1 VKPLSLCGRFR
12 IHLKISFQYIS
23 ARTYSI
29 TTMSSSSSSF
39 SSDAAAAFGRRSIG
53 TSRPAFNDVAA
64 SAFSRGGRPSNDT
77 FAAFGKPPRPENR
90 GFSNDAMSAFGK
102 QPTRSESGG
111 FDTNAFSKT
120 SQNRSGFD
128 SAASAAFGK
137 KPTRRQEEEKRPSMV
152 LPTRANNLGSIME
165 HFLGPSEPNH
175 TYNGSALTQRRVAA
189 AKVPEPV
196 KMEEMAWP
204 TLSAPKTTGSSKSGM
219 SFADMMKK
227 RVAEEEAQAAL
238 KARERAMQES
248 ERRQMA
254 LDRSSIFIAPM
265 RLPSSNASYS
275 RRMEDDEII
284 ESDLDYV
291 PGDTSGVLP
300 ETEEDYNEDEEEDDR
315 AEDQDEY
322 YRR

>member
-1 VKPLSLCGRFR
+1 
-12 IHLKISFQYIS
+12 
-23 ARTYSI
+23 
-29 TTMSSSSSSF
+29 MSSSSF

-102 QPTRSESGG
+102 QPNRSESGG

-137 KPTRRQEEEKRPSMV
+137 KPTRRQEEDSRPSMV
-152 LPTRANNLGSIME
+152 LPVRANNLGSIME

-189 AKVPEPV
+189 AKTPAPI

-204 TLSAPKTTGSSKSGM
+204 ELSAPKTTGSSKSGM

-227 RVAEEEAQAAL
+227 RVAEEEAKAAL
-238 KARERAMQES
+238 EAQEKAMLES

-254 LDRSSIFIAPM
+254 LDRRSIFVTPL
-265 RLPSSNASYS
+265 RLPSSQVYN

-284 ESDLDYV
+284 ESDLDNV
-291 PGDTSGVLP
+291 AGDDTCGVLP
-300 ETEEDYNEDEEEDDR
+300 VTEEDYNDEDEEDDR

>member
-1 VKPLSLCGRFR
+1 
-12 IHLKISFQYIS
+12 
-23 ARTYSI
+23 
-29 TTMSSSSSSF
+29 MSSSSF
-39 SSDAAAAFGRRSIG
+39 SSDAAAAFGRRSNG
-53 TSRPAFNDVAA
+53 SSRPAFNDVAA

-77 FAAFGKPPRPENR
+77 FAAFGKPPRPESR

-111 FDTNAFSKT
+111 FDTNAFSKN

-137 KPTRRQEEEKRPSMV
+137 KPSRRQEEDSRPSMV
-152 LPTRANNLGSIME
+152 IPARANNLGSIME
-165 HFLGPSEPNH
+165 HFLGPSDPDR

-204 TLSAPKTTGSSKSGM
+204 TLTAPKTTASSKSGM

-238 KARERAMQES
+238 EARERAMQES

-254 LDRSSIFIAPM
+254 LDRSGIFIATL
-265 RLPSSNASYS
+265 RLPSSNSSYG

-291 PGDTSGVLP
+291 PGDDTSGMLP
-300 ETEEDYNEDEEEDDR
+300 DTEEDYNEEEEEDDR

>member
-1 VKPLSLCGRFR
+1 
-12 IHLKISFQYIS
+12 
-23 ARTYSI
+23 
-29 TTMSSSSSSF
+29 
-39 SSDAAAAFGRRSIG
+39 
-53 TSRPAFNDVAA
+53 
-64 SAFSRGGRPSNDT
+64 
-77 FAAFGKPPRPENR
+77 
-90 GFSNDAMSAFGK
+90 MSAFGK
-102 QPTRSESGG
+102 QPNRSESGG

-137 KPTRRQEEEKRPSMV
+137 KPTRRQEEDSRPSMV
-152 LPTRANNLGSIME
+152 LPVRANNLGSIME

-189 AKVPEPV
+189 AKTPAPI

-204 TLSAPKTTGSSKSGM
+204 ELSAPKTTGSSKSGM

-227 RVAEEEAQAAL
+227 RVAEEEAKAAL
-238 KARERAMQES
+238 EAQEKAMLES

-254 LDRSSIFIAPM
+254 LDRRSIFVTPL
-265 RLPSSNASYS
+265 RLPSSNGSNS

-284 ESDLDYV
+284 ESDLDNV
-291 PGDTSGVLP
+291 AGDDTCGVLP
-300 ETEEDYNEDEEEDDR
+300 DTEEDYNEDEEEDDR